1 MPTNFSKRLAQ
12 WACFLPS
19 STHLPHLHH
28 RHHDYQ
34 VKAWMMMSMTGTM
47 KAPTIL
53 ESHKVSGF
61 DVISEVLIISSNI
74 IIHFPHPNHQQ
85 QHYHDNQDDEKETRR
100 LPPNNEVALKSRRHQ
115 MYSCQKYS
123 QDILVNHMTPS
134 TLRNKISTLGNYHKH
149 EDRTSLSSRLGC
161 SPAITC
167 CRCTGSCHSRP

>member
-1 MPTNFSKRLAQ
+1 MPERNRF
-12 WACFLPS
+12 FLWEVFPYF
-19 STHLPHLHH
+19 HH
-28 RHHDYQ
+28 RHHDHQ

-85 QHYHDNQDDEKETRR
+85 QHYHDNQDDEKEKRR

-123 QDILVNHMTPS
+123 SREIMAPS
-134 TLRNKISTLGNYHKH
+134 TF
-149 EDRTSLSSRLGC
+149 ED
-161 SPAITC
+161 
-167 CRCTGSCHSRP
+167 